1 MLKTIFEIT
10 TPTKKIKIPADD
22 GRGAAIQ
29 SCTLTECVNSG
40 EELTIGSTCACS
52 LEATLMLVDGDLGIQ
67 AGDTVT
73 VSKQLD
79 NNTPTQVGVF
89 VLEKPTRATA
99 NTMKIVGYDNVSK
112 LDKDLTVWLSGL
124 TGWPYTLN
132 EFAAEVCK
140 ACGLNFTAADV
151 PNMDYEIQQF
161 SKSSV
166 TGRQLM
172 RWLGEICCSF
182 CRADEK
188 GNIEFAWYTP
198 ADVEIKTTGDSYY
211 FQNGL
216 IYENYEV
223 APVTAIQLRLADAQN
238 GALWPA
244 EGVDVTNSYIITGN
258 PILTSKINEKS
269 LSALKNILTRLAAV
283 SYTPCKVSLPASM
296 NIHAGNTVQ
305 ITDKNDKTITA
316 YVMTKTQTG
325 QKDTLEGTGS
335 VRRDSS
341 SAVNNKTQQE
351 KTTEMEN
358 YADAAAS
365 AASNQA
371 GNALADAK
379 KYTDELNEALNQL
392 EVLKRL
398 TANGED
404 DAIYMEN
411 GKLAIKAT
419 AILTGVLSASLIT
432 AGTLHSTNGGVYID
446 LDKGVGNLA
455 RGTSVWLS
463 TWDDDMAGWTK
474 DINEVLR
481 EFVSDKLDEMQE
493 DTIRDFA
500 AYVDQNSCYPE
511 GLKLS
516 IYKYRREGAGYMCA
530 MATFEWAD
538 GLTSHLTAMRHG
550 DATNWE
556 FSEMMWETPP
566 MEVGVEYCTTERYN
580 GNPVYTKLISCGAMS
595 NAQSITIDTSFEVIR
610 FTAWSDDCTYPYSHP
625 NDAHHRSMHIQR
637 GSATLCC
644 GGSVSSEDVYLRIWY
659 IKV

>member
-10 TPTKKIKIPADD
+10 TPTQKIKIPADD
-22 GRGAAIQ
+22 GKGAAIQ
-29 SCTLTECVNSG
+29 SCTLTECVNGG

-52 LEATLMLVDGDLGIQ
+52 LEATLMLMDGDLGIQ
-67 AGDTVT
+67 AGNTVT

-79 NNTPTQVGVF
+79 NNTPTCVGVF
-89 VLEKPTRATA
+89 ILEKPTHVTA

-112 LDKDLTVWLSGL
+112 LDKDLTAWLAGL
-124 TGWPYTLN
+124 TGWPYRLN
-132 EFAAEVCK
+132 TFASEVCK
-140 ACGLNFTAADV
+140 ACGLNFAAANV
-151 PNMDYEIQQF
+151 PNMDYEIRKF

-182 CRADEK
+182 CRADK
-188 GNIEFAWYTP
+188 YGNIEFAWYTP
-198 ADVEIKTTGDSYY
+198 ADVEIKSTGDSYY
-211 FQNGL
+211 FQNSL
-216 IYENYEV
+216 TYENYEV
-223 APVTAIQLRLADAQN
+223 APVTAVQLRLADTQN
-238 GALWPA
+238 GALWPTKD
-244 EGVDVTNSYIITGN
+244 VDITNSYIITGN
-258 PILTSKINEKS
+258 PILAKEITEEIKTVLENIS
-269 LSALKNILTRLAAV
+269 LRLATA

-305 ITDKNDKTITA
+305 IIDKNKKMITA

-335 VRRDSS
+335 ARRDSS

-351 KTTEMEN
+351 KTIEMEN
-358 YADAAAS
+358 YADAAAT

-371 GNALADAK
+371 GNALIDAK
-379 KYTDELNEALNQL
+379 KYTDALNEALNQL

-432 AGTLHSTNGGVYID
+432 AGALRSTNGGVYID
-446 LDKGVGNLA
+446 LDKGIGNLA

-474 DINEVLR
+474 DIHEVLL

-500 AYVDQNSCYPE
+500 AYVDQNSYYPE

-516 IYKYRREGAGYMCA
+516 VYKYKREGTGRLCA
-530 MATFEWAD
+530 IATFEWSD
-538 GLTSHLTAMRHG
+538 GLTSYLTATRQG
-550 DATNWE
+550 DTTKWE
-556 FSEMMWETPP
+556 FSEMMWKNPP
-566 MEVGVEYCTTERYN
+566 MEVGVEYCTTERCN
-580 GNPVYTKLISCGAMS
+580 GEHVYTKLISCGTLS
-595 NAQSITIDTSFEVIR
+595 NNQSISIDASFQTIR
-610 FTAWSDDCTYPYSHP
+610 FTAWSDACTYPYHNP
-625 NDAHHRSMHIQR
+625 NDAYHRSMHIR
-637 GSATLCC
+637 SGSATLCC
-644 GGSVSSEDVYLRIWY
+644 GTSVGSENVYLRIWY
-659 IKV
+659 IKT